1 MERTMKVLVAYA
13 TRYGS
18 TGEVAEKIG
27 EVMRSKGAEVDVA
40 NIKDKPDPAGY
51 DAAVV
56 GGAVYIMM
64 LSGKTKGFVAK
75 HKKKLRDM
83 PVAYF
88 VLSGTM
94 KDDTSE
100 NREKIGS
107 KLNPLKKKAEPV
119 DVGLFG
125 GAFDPSKGPKMMAD
139 EPATDDRNWD
149 AIAAWAEGVYE
160 KFEGKK

>member
-1 MERTMKVLVAYA
+1 MKVLVAYA

-27 EVMRSKGAEVDVA
+27 EVMRAKGAEVDVA
-40 NIKDKPDPAGY
+40 NIKDKPDPRGY

-56 GGAVYIMM
+56 GGAIYIMM
-64 LSGKTKGFVAK
+64 FNGKTKGFVARHRK
-75 HKKKLRDM
+75 TLKDM

-88 VLSGTM
+88 CLSGTM
-94 KDDTSE
+94 KDDTPE

-107 KLNPLKKKAEPV
+107 KLNPMKKKVAPV

-125 GAFDPSKGPKMMAD
+125 GAFDPSKGPKMMAS
-139 EPATDDRNWD
+139 ESASDDRDWD
-149 AIAAWAEGVYE
+149 AISAWAEE
-160 KFEGKK
+160 LISKFKVK

>member
-1 MERTMKVLVAYA
+1 MKVLVAYA

-27 EVMRSKGAEVDVA
+27 EVMKVKGAEVDVRD
-40 NIKDKPDPAGY
+40 IKDKPDPAGY

-64 LSGKTKGFVAK
+64 LNGKTKGFVAK
-75 HKKKLRDM
+75 HKKTLKDM

-94 KDDTSE
+94 KDDTPE
-100 NREKIGS
+100 NREKIAN
-107 KLNPLKKKAEPV
+107 KLIPMKKKAEPV

-125 GAFDPSKGPKMMAD
+125 GAFDPSKGPKMMAN
-139 EPATDDRNWD
+139 EPATDDRDWD
-149 AIAAWAEGVYE
+149 AIAVWAEGVYK
-160 KFEGKK
+160 KFEEYK